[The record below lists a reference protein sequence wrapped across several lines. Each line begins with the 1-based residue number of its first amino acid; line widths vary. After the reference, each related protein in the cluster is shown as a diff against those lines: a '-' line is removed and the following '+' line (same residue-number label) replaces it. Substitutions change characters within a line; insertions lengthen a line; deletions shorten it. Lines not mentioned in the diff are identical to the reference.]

1 MKPSDQRIGGRF
13 GGHLAVFGLVV
24 SYVLIAVL
32 VLDKTWPAA
41 IGVGLALGAG
51 AALAERYAPRI
62 DPQAGDPQAASPKLL
77 IVGAGALLA
86 VVLVLLAVIGRG

>member
-1 MKPSDQRIGGRF
+1 MAPSASFARRV
-13 GGHLAVFGLVV
+13 LLPGLVV
-24 SYVLIAVL
+24 SYVLIAVV
-32 VLDKTWPAA
+32 VLDKTWPTA

-51 AALAERYAPRI
+51 AGLAERYAPRI

-77 IVGAGALLA
+77 VVGAVALLA